1 MKRGWTWCAL
11 LMQCLATPGWAGK
24 AHEHGVARLD
34 IAIDAGGITLER
46 TTPLDNLL
54 GFERGPRTDAERKV
68 ADAALA
74 KLRAAAGFF
83 SIDPAAGCTLASVEL
98 RSAALKL
105 GAAEAAGAPRAS
117 GTAGTAGT
125 AGTQSTAG
133 TAGTSGTSGGHADL
147 DATVAFRC
155 IAAAKA
161 MFVDTELFSS
171 FARFSRIDVQVAAA
185 HGQRQTTLNRPAK
198 RVLLQR

>member
-11 LMQCLATPGWAGK
+11 LMQCLATPVWAGK

-34 IAIDAGGITLER
+34 IAIDAGGITLEL

-74 KLRAAAGFF
+74 KLRAAAGLF

-105 GAAEAAGAPRAS
+105 GATEAAGAPRAS

-125 AGTQSTAG
+125 AD
-133 TAGTSGTSGGHADL
+133 TSGGHADL

-161 MFVDTELFSS
+161 TFVDTELFSS

-185 HGQRQTTLNRPAK
+185 QGQRQTTLKRPAK

>member
-1 MKRGWTWCAL
+1 
-11 LMQCLATPGWAGK
+11 MQCLATPVWAGK

-34 IAIDAGGITLER
+34 IAIDAGGITLEL

-74 KLRAAAGFF
+74 KLRAAAGLF

-105 GAAEAAGAPRAS
+105 GATEAAGAPRAS

-125 AGTQSTAG
+125 QS
-133 TAGTSGTSGGHADL
+133 TAGTSGTSGTAGGHADL

-161 MFVDTELFSS
+161 TFVDTELFSS

-185 HGQRQTTLNRPAK
+185 QGQRQTTLKRPAK